1 MHYKRYYAILTVF
14 AKILIFTF
22 FLFFFSIRMSEK
34 RGKKKPIKNNKKV
47 SKDKKTITVRLNNG
61 AEIPAKNI
69 YKEDSTVFKINDID
83 IDKVIVSD
91 KKLYNK
97 EHVSYKYYVFY
108 EDGNECIL
116 LKITLLDVHGYYNTF
131 KVNSKIMNF
140 NLHDNSLEQII
151 DIFDHIGKILNIDI
165 DNYIYEDK
173 MGITY
178 LKTKVSDKTC
188 FRKDKDKTLNTIPNE
203 KTKHNCRVLLQ
214 IQYVYYDNNEDAN
227 YYPQVFL
234 QICRYTF
241 IANNKLIHDV
251 LEFTDTELESESEE
265 KFNENTELRH
275 ENYILINE

>member
-1 MHYKRYYAILTVF
+1 MVLKYLQVIY
-14 AKILIFTF
+14 
-22 FLFFFSIRMSEK
+22 
-34 RGKKKPIKNNKKV
+34 
-47 SKDKKTITVRLNNG
+47 
-61 AEIPAKNI
+61 I
-69 YKEDSTVFKINDID
+69 YKENTTVFKINDID
-83 IDKVIVSD
+83 IDKAIVSD

-97 EHVSYKYYVFY
+97 EYGSYKHYVFY
-108 EDGNECIL
+108 EDGNEYIL

-165 DNYIYEDK
+165 DNYMIEDK
-173 MGITY
+173 TGITY
-178 LKTKVSDKTC
+178 LKTKVSDETC
-188 FRKDKDKTLNTIPNE
+188 FRKDKDKTTNTIPNE

-214 IQYVYYDNNEDAN
+214 IQFVYYNNNEDEN

-251 LEFTDTELESESEE
+251 LDFTDTEPESESEE
-265 KFNENTELRH
+265 EFNENTELRH
-275 ENYILINE
+275 EKYILINK